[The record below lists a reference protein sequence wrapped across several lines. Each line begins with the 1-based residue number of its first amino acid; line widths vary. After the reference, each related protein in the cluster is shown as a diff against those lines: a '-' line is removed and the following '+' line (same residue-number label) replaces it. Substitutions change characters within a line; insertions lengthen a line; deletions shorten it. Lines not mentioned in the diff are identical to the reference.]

1 MSLSVVVLAAG
12 DGGRFRSAVP
22 KPLHAAAGRPLL
34 WHVLAAAAELHA
46 DRTVLVVGRG
56 ADEVCAAASS
66 LGLGPLEFAVQ
77 PEPRGTGDAL
87 AWALPRLGDGGE
99 VLVLHGDTPLL
110 TARTLR
116 RLLDEHQAAGAVATV
131 LTPSGE
137 RRPIEEAGGGAYLF
151 QRSAL
156 DGRSRNASDDD
167 GGEGGEGGHDLREL
181 IPGLRA
187 GGGRVVTTEAS
198 DGELLAVTDRAR
210 LAEAAAA
217 LRRRRL
223 DRLLADGVT
232 VTDPA
237 TTYVDVDVE
246 VGQDTV
252 LEPLTFLEA
261 GTRIGAGCVI
271 GPNTRL
277 HACTVDDHATVTQT
291 VGVEAHVGERAT
303 VGPFAYLRPGA
314 DLGPG
319 SKVGTYVEVKK
330 SSVGRGSKV
339 PHLTY
344 VGDAEIGEDVNVGAG
359 TVFVNYDGRAKHRT
373 VVGNGAFIGSD
384 TMLVAPL
391 VIGDGAQTA
400 AGSTITRD
408 VPAGALAIERAVQ
421 RIIDGWA
428 QRRGRHGRHGG
439 QTRRATSDHEESEG
453 SGSLGG
459 G

>member
-34 WHVLAAAAELHA
+34 WHVLAAAAELQA

-56 ADEVCAAASS
+56 ADEVCSGASS
-66 LGLGPLEFAVQ
+66 FGLGPLEFAVQ

-99 VLVLHGDTPLL
+99 VLVLHGDMPLV
-110 TARTLR
+110 AAETLR
-116 RLLDEHQAAGAVATV
+116 RLLDEHHAAGAVATV
-131 LTPSGE
+131 LTPGGE

-156 DGRSRNASDDD
+156 EGRSRNASDDD
-167 GGEGGEGGHDLREL
+167 GGEGAHDLHDLREL
-181 IPGLRA
+181 IPALRA
-187 GGGRVVTTEAS
+187 GGGRVVATEAP
-198 DGELLAVTDRAR
+198 DGELLAVEDRAQ

-217 LRRRRL
+217 LRRRTL
-223 DRLLADGVT
+223 ERLLADGVT

-237 TTYVDVDVE
+237 TTYVDVDVK
-246 VGQDTV
+246 VGLDTV

-261 GTRIGAGCVI
+261 GTRVGAGCVI

-277 HACTVDDHATVTQT
+277 SACTVDDGATVTQA
-291 VGVEAHVGERAT
+291 VGVQAHVGERAT

-391 VIGDGAQTA
+391 HIGDGAQTA

-421 RIIDGWA
+421 RIVDGWA
-428 QRRGRHGRHGG
+428 QRRGRHAGRVR
-439 QTRRATSDHEESEG
+439 QATSDHEESEG

>member
-22 KPLHAAAGRPLL
+22 QPLHLAAGRPLL
-34 WHVLAAAAELHA
+34 WHVLAAAAKLHA
-46 DRTVLVVGRG
+46 DRTVLVVGRD
-56 ADEVCAAASS
+56 ADELCSAVGSF
-66 LGLGPLEFAVQ
+66 GLGPLEFAVQ
-77 PEPRGTGDAL
+77 PAPHGTGDAL
-87 AWALPRLGDGGE
+87 ASALPRLGDGGE

-110 TARTLR
+110 TAETLR
-116 RLLDEHQAAGAVATV
+116 RLLDEHRAAGAVATV
-131 LTPSGE
+131 LIVSGE
-137 RRPIEEAGGGAYLF
+137 RRAIEEAGGGAYLF

-156 DGRSRNASDDD
+156 DGRSRTPSDEDQ
-167 GGEGGEGGHDLREL
+167 GRHDLREL
-181 IPGLRA
+181 VPALRA
-187 GGGRVVTTEAS
+187 GGGRVVTIEAPE
-198 DGELLAVTDRAR
+198 GELLVVNDRAQ

-217 LRRRRL
+217 LRRRTL
-223 DRLLADGVT
+223 ERLLADGVT
-232 VTDPA
+232 VIDPA
-237 TTYVDVDVE
+237 TTYLDVDVE

-261 GTRIGAGCVI
+261 GTRVGAGCVI

-277 HACTVDDHATVTQT
+277 HACTVDDRATVTQA
-291 VGVEAHVGERAT
+291 VGVDAHVGEGAT

-330 SSVGRGSKV
+330 SSIGRGSKV

-344 VGDAEIGEDVNVGAG
+344 VGDAQIGDDVNVGAG

-391 VIGDGAQTA
+391 SIGDGAQTA

-421 RIIDGWA
+421 RIVKGWA
-428 QRRGRHGRHGG
+428 QRRGRHAGHAR
-439 QTRRATSDHEESEG
+439 QATSDHEESEG

-459 G
+459 GQ

>member
-12 DGGRFRSAVP
+12 DGARFRSAVP

-34 WHVLAAAAELHA
+34 WHVLAAAAELRA

-66 LGLGPLEFAVQ
+66 FELGPRLGPLEFAVQ

-110 TARTLR
+110 TAETLR
-116 RLLDEHQAAGAVATV
+116 RLLDEHRSAGAVATV
-131 LTPSGE
+131 LTPAGE

-156 DGRSRNASDDD
+156 DGHPRNASDDD
-167 GGEGGEGGHDLREL
+167 DGEGGHDLREL
-181 IPGLRA
+181 IPALRA
-187 GGGRVVTTEAS
+187 GGGRVVTTEAP
-198 DGELLAVTDRAR
+198 DDELLAVNDRAQ

-217 LRRRRL
+217 LRRRTL
-223 DRLLADGVT
+223 ERLLADGVT

-246 VGQDTV
+246 VGQDTL

-261 GTRIGAGCVI
+261 GTRVGAGCVI

-277 HACTVDDHATVTQT
+277 RACTVDDHATVTQA

-359 TVFVNYDGRAKHRT
+359 TVFVNHDGRAKHRT

-428 QRRGRHGRHGG
+428 HRRGRHAGRAR
-439 QTRRATSDHEESEG
+439 QATSDHEESEG